1 MKTESKRDTSRT
13 GLKPVEVPLLLKQQA
28 PVLFGL
34 TGRQLL
40 FITCG
45 LAASVSLWEYFS
57 PEEPSFLAIL
67 LVGCAFATP
76 TLLAGII
83 AFVTM
88 QGRPL
93 EEWFF
98 IWLAWLLTPE
108 RLASREQ
115 LLRTFVK
122 VRAIQEDL
130 VALDLGER
138 GYTYQ
143 ALLHIEGKHFDL
155 LSAHEQAMT
164 IEAFGQLLNG
174 LSYAVSIHIR
184 LRRYTPLSSTSIPQH
199 LPKSLRHCYAH
210 YLAFLSQLVA
220 QKQPVRISYFLTVP
234 ADSQAAEKDE
244 GRRLAHAK
252 SQIAHRIYEINR
264 QLARADLS
272 ARQLRSAELLSFF
285 QDFFF
290 SQEAGTMEPNIP
302 VSGADLPALLAPR
315 SISIAATRLTV
326 EGKRTH
332 DYLACLALTQLPR
345 RVYPGWLHHLLMMNE
360 PHLDMSIHVQPHE
373 SDLMTRQ
380 LRRKAVELGGAL
392 AAAQKQGELRGNTI
406 TRHALKDVER
416 VRDRL
421 IRKDAHLYSITL
433 FVLVHGISR
442 DDLRKRIERIR
453 LALRSLD
460 FQAAPL
466 SFQHHLGYL
475 SCLYG
480 RNILARYA
488 HLLPTDGA
496 AAFYPFT
503 RVPTMERG
511 VLLGTTGNGN
521 LVSLDPYAPNRNN
534 ANLAVLGIPGAGKSF
549 CFKVMLSRLAPE
561 MSISVIDLEGEYTR
575 WAQAIDGQH
584 VCFTPDSFHIN
595 PLEIVKQTAPHQ
607 HTLHER
613 VAAVAGL
620 CALLIGENG
629 RLAPSEKALVLQ
641 CLLDTYMER
650 GITDDPMTHTA
661 EMPTMIDFYTML
673 KLKDSSGDLCQR
685 IAPYIHLFPK
695 RTTLPTEYQH
705 VVYDLQQL
713 PEDLR
718 PAASYLIADR
728 LWSNLQEQR
737 QEVERGAD
745 ARLPHL
751 VVIDEA
757 WFLCKFE
764 SGAALLS
771 ELARR
776 IRKYHGGLWLGTQ
789 QIGDLLSKEQ
799 GKNLLSLCETKI
811 LFKQD
816 VASIDAIGTI
826 LHLSHAQMTFLQ
838 TARCGEA
845 LYLCG
850 REALAV
856 EIAASTYEAA
866 MAQSL
871 SGG

>member
-1 MKTESKRDTSRT
+1 MKSESKSHTSRT
-13 GLKPVEVPLLLKQQA
+13 GLKPIELPLLLNQQVR
-28 PVLFGL
+28 VLFGL

-45 LAASVSLWEYFS
+45 LATGVSLWEYLS
-57 PEEPSFLAIL
+57 PGGPSFSATL
-67 LVGCAFATP
+67 LVGCVCAIPA
-76 TLLAGII
+76 LLAGVI

-88 QGRPL
+88 HGRPL

-98 IWLAWLLTPE
+98 IWLAWLLTPP
-108 RLASREQ
+108 RLAERQQ

-122 VRAIQEDL
+122 IRAIQEDL

-143 ALLHIEGKHFDL
+143 ALLGIEGKHFDL
-155 LSAHEQAMT
+155 MSADAQAMT
-164 IEAFGQLLNG
+164 IEAFQQLLNG
-174 LSYAVSIHIR
+174 LSYPVSIHIR
-184 LRRYTPLSSTSIPQH
+184 LRRYTPLSSASIPEH
-199 LPKSLRHCYAH
+199 LPKPLRHCYAH
-210 YLAFLSQLVA
+210 YLAFLSQLVV
-220 QKQPVRISYFLTVP
+220 QKQPVRISYYLTVP
-234 ADSQAAEKDE
+234 ADAQTAEKDE
-244 GRRLAHAK
+244 ERRLARAK
-252 SQIAHRIYEINR
+252 NQIAHRIHEINR
-264 QLARADLS
+264 QLARADLT
-272 ARQLRSAELLSFF
+272 ARQLRSTELLPFY

-290 SQEAGTMEPNIP
+290 TQKAGTMERDLSANA
-302 VSGADLPALLAPR
+302 GDLPALLTPR
-315 SISIAATRLTV
+315 SISISATRLAV
-326 EGKRTH
+326 EGKRTQH
-332 DYLACLALTQLPR
+332 YLACLALTQLPR
-345 RVYPGWLHHLLMMNE
+345 RVYPGWLHHLLTTNE
-360 PHLDMSIHVQPHE
+360 PHLDISIHVQPHE
-373 SDLMTRQ
+373 SDLITRR

-392 AAAQKQGELRGNTI
+392 AAAHKQGEQHGNTI

-421 IRKDAHLYSITL
+421 IRKDAHIYSITL
-433 FVLVHGISR
+433 LMLVAGVSR
-442 DDLRKRIERIR
+442 DDLKKRVERIR

-466 SFQHHLGYL
+466 VFQHHLGYL

-480 RNILARYA
+480 CNLLARYA

-496 AAFYPFT
+496 ATFYPFM
-503 RVPTMERG
+503 RVPSMEGG

-521 LVSLDPYAPNRNN
+521 LVSLDPYAPDHNN
-534 ANLAVLGIPGAGKSF
+534 ANLAILGIPGAGKSF
-549 CFKVMLSRLAPE
+549 CFKVILSRLAPQT
-561 MSISVIDLEGEYTR
+561 SISVIDLEGEYTR
-575 WAQAIDGQH
+575 WAQAVGGQKM
-584 VCFTPDSFHIN
+584 CFTADSFHIN
-595 PLEIVKQTAPHQ
+595 PLEVSRQASPGP
-607 HTLHER
+607 HTLRER

-629 RLAPSEKALVLQ
+629 KLSATEKALVLQ
-641 CLLDTYMER
+641 CLLDTYVER

-661 EMPTMIDFYTML
+661 EMPTMIDFYTTL
-673 KLKDSSGDLCQR
+673 KRKESSGDLCR
-685 IAPYIHLFPK
+685 RLAPYIHLFPK
-695 RTTLPTEYQH
+695 RTILPIEGLH

-728 LWSNLQEQR
+728 LWSDLQEQR
-737 QEVERGAD
+737 HEAGQPAGV
-745 ARLPHL
+745 RLPHL

-764 SGAALLS
+764 SGAALLG

-789 QIGDLLSKEQ
+789 QLNDLLSTEQ
-799 GKNLLSLCETKI
+799 GRNLLSLCETKI

-826 LHLSHAQMTFLQ
+826 LHLSQAQMKFLQ

-856 EIAASTYEAA
+856 EIAASNYEAA